1 MSYKFQLKQG
11 FRIGELVIRMYENE
25 FKTQLFDPT
34 ELDKLLR
41 EEKDFETKK
50 RIAKQRLLD
59 NIEGIHIFYEEVEL
73 ISGRGKKKIALV
85 DEEGLYQILMFI
97 DTPEARRI
105 RETFAKIIVKYR
117 LDHKMDVYDFLE
129 KCEKQTL
136 KLNPYQVDLRDNIYG
151 PAYNEVQ
158 DMKKDIIV
166 ENVISFPTLNN
177 EIIKDEDDDDY
188 VDNIE
193 YADVDE
199 KVDYL
204 IDLDKVLDI
213 LVNTFNVN
221 SETVLEILFDEFEVY
236 EKNDRFYIDGNRVLL
251 LLIAKLLSEK
261 KELEA
266 KELIKKS
273 VGIMKNVL
281 ERITKGTESL
291 KLLMKSSTIYKKIH
305 ESYPYDKQKKYQNMV
320 DVLRNRGVSKATA
333 EQIAKDCIK
342 DGYTHIIVDDEL
354 YNKTLKE
361 VYTKIKRFK

>member
-11 FRIGELVIRMYENE
+11 FRIGEIVIRMYENE
-25 FKTQLFDPT
+25 FKTQLFDPS

-41 EEKDFETKK
+41 EEKDFETRK
-50 RIAKQRLLD
+50 RHAKQRLLD
-59 NIEGIHIFYEEVEL
+59 NIEGAHVFYEEVEL
-73 ISGRGKKKIALV
+73 TGKTRNMTLV

-166 ENVISFPTLNN
+166 ENVLSFPTLNN

-199 KVDYL
+199 TVEYL
-204 IDLDKVLDI
+204 IDLDKVLDV

-221 SETVLEILFDEFEVY
+221 SETILEILFDEFEVY

-266 KELIKKS
+266 KELTKKS

-281 ERITKGTESL
+281 ERITKGAESL
-291 KLLMKSSTIYKKIH
+291 KLLMKSSTIYRKIH

>member
-11 FRIGELVIRMYENE
+11 FRIGEIVIRLYENE
-25 FKTQLFDPT
+25 FKTQLFDPSFI
-34 ELDKLLR
+34 DKLCHKGTDL
-41 EEKDFETKK
+41 ETQK
-50 RIAKQRLLD
+50 RNAKQRLLD
-59 NIEGIHIFYEEVEL
+59 NIEGSHVFYEEVEFK
-73 ISGRGKKKIALV
+73 GRLRNMFLV
-85 DEEGLYQILMFI
+85 DEEGLYQILLFI

-136 KLNPYQVDLRDNIYG
+136 KLNPYQVDLRDIIYG

-166 ENVISFPTLNN
+166 ENVLSFPTLNN
-177 EIIKDEDDDDY
+177 KIIKDEDDDDY

-199 KVDYL
+199 KVEYL
-204 IDLDKVLDI
+204 IDLDKVLDT

-221 SETVLEILFDEFEVY
+221 SETILEILFDEFEVY

-251 LLIAKLLSEK
+251 LLIVKLLSEK

-266 KELIKKS
+266 KELTKKS
-273 VGIMKNVL
+273 VGIMKTVL

-291 KLLMKSSTIYKKIH
+291 KLLMKSSTIYGKIH
-305 ESYPYDKQKKYQNMV
+305 ESYPYDKQEKYQNMV